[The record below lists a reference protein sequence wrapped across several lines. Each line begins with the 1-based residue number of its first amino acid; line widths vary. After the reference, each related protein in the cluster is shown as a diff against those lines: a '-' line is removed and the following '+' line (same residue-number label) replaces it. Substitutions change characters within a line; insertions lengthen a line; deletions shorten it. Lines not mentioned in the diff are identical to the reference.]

1 MWPAVIMRAVMRGAR
16 NPQTQAQ
23 GQGQAQ
29 AGGRRLEQQRQGR
42 VSRVSLTTRTMG
54 TNTTAT
60 EHEEEE
66 GKQLKDAG
74 DAGDAGDVGMVLR
87 STQSA
92 HELLRCY
99 YVGQTKGKEILVS
112 HKGVKLPP
120 LPPLPPT
127 KPTKGDEHVEG
138 EGEEEEVELEFTT
151 LTSSARVA
159 REQGLM
165 RWYEE
170 DMPRLRV
177 RPTVLRPLVQ
187 AVGFTGG
194 LLATLLAPENV
205 QRTARRTLEDA
216 FTEHIN
222 DQLRELHE
230 QSLKHS
236 PPGEGEGEGEREREE
251 DSKNEI
257 MRLKSKLVEARDA
270 EREPW
275 SEEGVDSESD
285 EEEQQQD
292 QEPAGDLLEVFQKQ
306 FMTTENVFKTSIQM
320 GYRTIVD
327 HTKKY

>member
-16 NPQTQAQ
+16 KQTQA
-23 GQGQAQ
+23 QGQAQ
-29 AGGRRLEQQRQGR
+29 AGGRRLEQQQRQG
-42 VSRVSLTTRTMG
+42 RVSLTTRTMG
-54 TNTTAT
+54 TNTT
-60 EHEEEE
+60 EHEE
-66 GKQLKDAG
+66 GKQQKDAG
-74 DAGDAGDVGMVLR
+74 DEGDEGDVGMLLR

-138 EGEEEEVELEFTT
+138 EGEGEEVELEFTT

>member
-1 MWPAVIMRAVMRGAR
+1 MRAVMRGAR
-16 NPQTQAQ
+16 KQTQAQ

-74 DAGDAGDVGMVLR
+74 DAGDEGDVGMVLR

-138 EGEEEEVELEFTT
+138 EGEGEEVELEFTT

-216 FTEHIN
+216 FRNT
-222 DQLRELHE
+222 
-230 QSLKHS
+230 
-236 PPGEGEGEGEREREE
+236 
-251 DSKNEI
+251 
-257 MRLKSKLVEARDA
+257 
-270 EREPW
+270 
-275 SEEGVDSESD
+275 
-285 EEEQQQD
+285 
-292 QEPAGDLLEVFQKQ
+292 
-306 FMTTENVFKTSIQM
+306 
-320 GYRTIVD
+320 
-327 HTKKY
+327 